1 MAYIAELRWPNLY
14 AVVLE
19 EYPEG
24 VYVNVLYGEE
34 PDAGGED
41 WLYDSL
47 DQAMEFCERKYG
59 ITRDQWKVIP
69 DPQWHG

>member
-1 MAYIAELRWPNLY
+1 MAYIAELRRPNLY

-34 PDAGGED
+34 PDAGGDD

-47 DQAMEFCERKYG
+47 DQAMEVCERKYG